1 MSVDLD
7 SRLQLLLVDDQS
19 INNTILG
26 EALKEDY
33 LLEFAGGGEE
43 ALRAVRFGPRPDMIL
58 LDVMMPKMDGFEV
71 CEKLKDDP
79 DTARIP
85 IVFVTS
91 MDDQINE
98 EHGLELGAVDY
109 ISKPISPS
117 VVRVRVKVHLQIQQ
131 HREFLE
137 RLLERRPDDL
147 ETAQE
152 EARRLLGLV
161 SPSL

>member
-1 MSVDLD
+1 M
-7 SRLQLLLVDDQS
+7 
-19 INNTILG
+19 
-26 EALKEDY
+26 
-33 LLEFAGGGEE
+33 
-43 ALRAVRFGPRPDMIL
+43 RAVRFGPRPDMIL

-79 DTARIP
+79 DTTRIP

-117 VVRVRVKVHLQIQQ
+117 VSRVFR
-131 HREFLE
+131 
-137 RLLERRPDDL
+137 
-147 ETAQE
+147 
-152 EARRLLGLV
+152 
-161 SPSL
+161 